1 MLVITVGLGL
11 CAMVCQ
17 VIGASFK
24 CFGVP
29 DSH

>member
-17 VIGASFK
+17 VIGVSFK
-24 CFGVP
+24 CFGVL
-29 DSH
+29 SL